1 MGGEFRVGWF
11 LWCVVR
17 RWEDARMNSFF
28 AELGRTVRD
37 RWKQD
42 NFSLERFPAI
52 AQAALEE
59 RRPSEHVEPSVFL
72 HEFLMN
78 DDQPA
83 QTESGFGEPEIV
95 VFEHPRFYIQ
105 VLFWMDGTTAIH
117 QHEFSGAFHV
127 WSGSSLHALF
137 EFENARRVTPYLR
150 MGDVRMKGIRLL
162 EAGCTVPIVSGAG
175 CIHSLFHLDTP
186 SITVVLRTQHDPGT
200 GPQFNYLP
208 PHVAVDPVFSD
219 TLTLRRKQILDLFE
233 RVQDPAYSAM
243 VGEMLEELDFE
254 RGFHILQSAMGCLR
268 DLGTWD
274 EVLGVFKKKHGEL
287 AEGVAPTLEEGAR
300 RDTIKAMRCT
310 VQDPE
315 HRFFLALLMNAPT
328 RGDVLALVAQ
338 RFPEEPPMETVLR
351 WAGELLEEG
360 DYGVSILDASFPLE
374 LEIGLDEQAGLWIE
388 ALRYFMEGGTSDS
401 TGLQDFSGEAVG
413 RVRAALASSSLRVLL
428 E

>member
-1 MGGEFRVGWF
+1 MQGSSVHSEFDF
-11 LWCVVR
+11 A
-17 RWEDARMNSFF
+17 DAR
-28 AELGRTVRD
+28 AVTPHILTGDLQVKRIELLEIGRTI
-37 RWKQD
+37 
-42 NFSLERFPAI
+42 PI
-52 AQAALEE
+52 
-59 RRPSEHVEPSVFL
+59 
-72 HEFLMN
+72 
-78 DDQPA
+78 
-83 QTESGFGEPEIV
+83 TSG
-95 VFEHPRFYIQ
+95 R
-105 VLFWMDGTTAIH
+105 A
-117 QHEFSGAFHV
+117 
-127 WSGSSLHALF
+127 
-137 EFENARRVTPYLR
+137 
-150 MGDVRMKGIRLL
+150 
-162 EAGCTVPIVSGAG
+162 

-186 SITVVLRTQHDPGT
+186 SVTVVIRTHHDPGT
-200 GPQFNYLP
+200 GPQYNYLP
-208 PHVAVDPVFSD
+208 PHIAINPLHADA
-219 TLTLRRKQILDLFE
+219 LTTRRRQLLDVLETTANPDYANF
-233 RVQDPAYSAM
+233 VN
-243 VGEMLEELDFE
+243 EMMARLDFE

-401 TGLQDFSGEAVG
+401 TRLQDFSGEAVG